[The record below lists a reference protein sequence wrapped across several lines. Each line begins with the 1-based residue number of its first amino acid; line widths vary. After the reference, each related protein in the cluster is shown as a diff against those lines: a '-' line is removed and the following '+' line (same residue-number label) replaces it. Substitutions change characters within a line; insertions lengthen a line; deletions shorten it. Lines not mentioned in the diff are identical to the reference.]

1 MTGAPEPGALEP
13 DRAAAEHDSE
23 APTRTTAPAAT
34 AESPTSPSGTTAA
47 PTAAPAA
54 AAPTA
59 TGQSVDSEP
68 AGRGGSTTL
77 TTADPEPGAAGTSA
91 AAEGSAGGGA
101 DSGGARRRPPLA
113 LLLVGLLTLA
123 MVAGVAFLA
132 LRLGDEGRT
141 ETARTEA
148 VSASR
153 DAARV
158 LFSYDHATLEEDFAR
173 GRSVTTGDFR
183 DEYAR
188 TTEEVVKDVATQYK
202 AVVVAEVIESAVV
215 SASPD
220 EVETLVFLNQA
231 TTSTQIEGRQVDQ
244 SRVRMRMVERDGEWL
259 VAEVSAL

>member
-1 MTGAPEPGALEP
+1 MTRAPESGALEP
-13 DRAAAEHDSE
+13 DRAAAASDSE
-23 APTRTTAPAAT
+23 QP
-34 AESPTSPSGTTAA
+34 EQ
-47 PTAAPAA
+47 PAA
-54 AAPTA
+54 AQT
-59 TGQSVDSEP
+59 VEP
-68 AGRGGSTTL
+68 ELAGRGGSPTG
-77 TTADPEPGAAGTSA
+77 TTADPEPVAAGASA
-91 AAEGSAGGGA
+91 ESEGS

-113 LLLVGLLTLA
+113 LLLVGLLTVA

-132 LRLGDEGRT
+132 LRLRDEGRT
-141 ETARTEA
+141 ETARSEA
-148 VSASR
+148 VAASR

-173 GRSVTTGDFR
+173 GLSVATGDFR
-183 DEYAR
+183 EEYAR

-244 SRVRMRMVERDGEWL
+244 SRVRMRMVERDGDWL